1 MTTKIPR
8 GILPDF
14 ESAEFKAWWNEVGKQ
29 EEQERQREAEEAERE
44 AEREAALQRLY
55 DAVDANLSPHL
66 QKELAAENEVARVTS
81 RQRADFGAFK
91 AYCANELGTPYLPA
105 APQSVAMFLVK
116 ESERGV
122 AHMSRLRNSI
132 ATVHNAVGFGDTCV
146 TDILVRAVL
155 RCVKEEEAR
164 EEEQKETTLN
174 PKKVG

>member
-1 MTTKIPR
+1 MTTKVS
-8 GILPDF
+8 GGLLPDF
-14 ESAEFKAWWNEVGKQ
+14 ESEPFIHWWNAVEEQ
-29 EEQERQREAEEAERE
+29 EEQQRKEAADEEA
-44 AEREAALQRLY
+44 REAALQRLY
-55 DAVDANLSPHL
+55 DSIDANLSRHL
-66 QKELAAENEVARVTS
+66 QKELAAENEVARMTS
-81 RQRADFGAFK
+81 RQRADFEAFK
-91 AYCANELGTPYLPA
+91 AYCANQLETPYLPA

-164 EEEQKETTLN
+164 EKEEQKETTLN

>member
-1 MTTKIPR
+1 M
-8 GILPDF
+8 PDF
-14 ESAEFKAWWNEVGKQ
+14 ESKPFIHWWNEV
-29 EEQERQREAEEAERE
+29 EEQEQQQRKEAAAEEA
-44 AEREAALQRLY
+44 REAALQRLY
-55 DAVDANLSPHL
+55 DAIDANLSPHL
-66 QKELAAENEVARVTS
+66 QKELAAENEIARVSS
-81 RQRADFGAFK
+81 RQRSDFGAFK
-91 AYCANELGTPYLPA
+91 TYCANELGTPYLPA

-174 PKKVG
+174 PKKAG

>member
-1 MTTKIPR
+1 MTTKVS
-8 GILPDF
+8 GGLLPDF
-14 ESAEFKAWWNEVGKQ
+14 ESEPFIHWWNAV
-29 EEQERQREAEEAERE
+29 EEQEQQQRKEAAAEEA
-44 AEREAALQRLY
+44 REAALQRLY
-55 DAVDANLSPHL
+55 DAIDANLSPHL
-66 QKELAAENEVARVTS
+66 QKELAAENEIARVSS
-81 RQRADFGAFK
+81 RQRADFEAFK